1 MKTKSTHKNDSDKK
15 LIFVVDDQ
23 EENLEFLG
31 SLLRHN
37 GYNVMIASDGMEAIE
52 LVQRKLP
59 DLILLDIMMPKMDG
73 YEVCEKLKANPA
85 TNEIPVIFITAK
97 IETEDVVKGFQV
109 GGLDYVTKPF
119 KHKELLMRIKTQI
132 ELKTSKDLILH
143 QNDKLV
149 LLNKE
154 KNGFLRIAA
163 HDLKNPLFTIKGFAQ
178 LINQKFKELSPTEVK
193 EYSNYITD
201 TADQCLQIIINLL
214 DINKIEEGQLKL
226 SYDDIKLDE
235 VITRIIDTYSLK
247 ANAKEIKL
255 LYTNSSNNTYIKADA
270 GKLIQ
275 VLSELISNAIKFSP
289 FNKNIYINTH
299 LIEENRKHSVRVEV
313 RDEGPGLTSDDKI
326 KLFTKFSKLSAQ
338 PTGDENSTGLGLSIV
353 KYLVEAMGGKVWAES
368 DSEAGGASFFVEF
381 KMK

>member
-1 MKTKSTHKNDSDKK
+1 MKTKSINKSENQKK

-37 GYNVMIASDGMEAIE
+37 GYNVMVASDGMEAIE
-52 LVQRKLP
+52 LMHKKLP

-73 YEVCEKLKANPA
+73 YEVCEKLKANNI
-85 TNEIPVIFITAK
+85 TKDIPVIFITAK
-97 IETEDVVKGFQV
+97 IETEDIVKGFQV
-109 GGLDYVTKPF
+109 GGIDYVTKPF

-132 ELKTSKDLILH
+132 ELKTSKDLILQ

-178 LINQKFKELSPTEVK
+178 LINQKFKELSPLEIK

-201 TADQCLQIIINLL
+201 TADQSLQIIINLL

-235 VITRIIDTYSLK
+235 VISKIIDTYNLK
-247 ANAKEIKL
+247 AKAKEIDL
-255 LYTNSSNNTYIKADA
+255 VYENRTNNTFIKADG
-270 GKLIQ
+270 GKIVQ

-289 FNKNIYINTH
+289 FKKSIYLSTYIPSEKKNC
-299 LIEENRKHSVRVEV
+299 VRVEV
-313 RDEGPGLTSDDKI
+313 KDEGPGLTSDDMS

-368 DSEAGGASFFVEF
+368 AEGLGASFFVEF
-381 KMK
+381 KIK

>member
-1 MKTKSTHKNDSDKK
+1 MKTKGTNRPDSEKK

-37 GYNVMIASDGMEAIE
+37 GYNVMVASDGMEAIE
-52 LVQRKLP
+52 LMQKKLP
-59 DLILLDIMMPKMDG
+59 DLVLLDIMMPKMDG
-73 YEVCEKLKANPA
+73 YEVCEKLKANNI
-85 TNEIPVIFITAK
+85 TKEIPVIFITAK
-97 IETEDVVKGFQV
+97 IETEDIVKGFQV

-132 ELKTSKDLILH
+132 ELKSSKDLILK
-143 QNDKLV
+143 QNDKLIW
-149 LLNKE
+149 LNKE

-178 LINQKFKELSPTEVK
+178 LINQKFKELSPLEIK

-235 VITRIIDTYSLK
+235 IISKIMDSYTLK
-247 ANAKEIKL
+247 AKAKEINIRFENK
-255 LYTNSSNNTYIKADA
+255 SNNSYIKADG
-270 GKLIQ
+270 GKIVQ

-289 FNKNIYINTH
+289 FNKNIIISTYIPSDKKNS
-299 LIEENRKHSVRVEV
+299 IRVEV
-313 RDEGPGLTSDDKI
+313 KDEGPGLTPDDMS

-353 KYLVEAMGGKVWAES
+353 KYLVEAMGGNVWAES
-368 DSEAGGASFFVEF
+368 EENKGASFFVEF
-381 KMK
+381 KIK